1 MTANLPHR
9 PQGCNAVVFAAKW
22 ASQKARNQLSGN
34 FDLIEDAS
42 EESSAPRRGGTG
54 AAEHPL
60 AVKMMFNYEAE
71 SNSFAIMNAMRKET
85 VPARRVVFA
94 AEGDSGTGVGGT
106 NIIAAEGKRLPP
118 HANIV
123 DVEVAFADYVP
134 DIMDA
139 INHYPDALPRR

>member
-1 MTANLPHR
+1 MLSLTANLRHR

-22 ASQKARNQLSGN
+22 ASQKARNQLSGD
-34 FDLIEDAS
+34 FDHLEDAS
-42 EESSAPRRGGTG
+42 EEGSAPLRGG

-60 AVKMMFNYEAE
+60 AVKMLFNYEAE

-85 VPARRVVFA
+85 VPARRVVLA
-94 AEGDSGTGVGGT
+94 AEGDSGTGVGGSSV
-106 NIIAAEGKRLPP
+106 IAEGKRIPP